1 MIGLDDNQQ
10 TRYEIF
16 SVFRNLMS
24 TSLRGYI
31 ELSVSISNGKPPI
44 YYRVGNK
51 YKIKIGFQLLSNT
64 YKNKPS
70 PTSTVTLQEKIIIK
84 AKIVCQLQL

>member
-24 TSLRGYI
+24 ISLRGYT
-31 ELSVSISNGKPPI
+31 ELSARMSNGKPTV
-44 YYRVGNK
+44 YHGVHNK
-51 YKIKIGFQLLSNT
+51 YKIEMGFT
-64 YKNKPS
+64 P
-70 PTSTVTLQEKIIIK
+70 
-84 AKIVCQLQL
+84 

>member
-24 TSLRGYI
+24 ISLRGYI
-31 ELSVSISNGKPPI
+31 ELSASMSNGKPTI
-44 YYRVGNK
+44 YYRVHNK
-51 YKIKIGFQLLSNT
+51 YKIKIGFQLLSIT
-64 YKNKPS
+64 Y
-70 PTSTVTLQEKIIIK
+70 
-84 AKIVCQLQL
+84 

>member
-1 MIGLDDNQQ
+1 MNMIGLDYNQQ

-31 ELSVSISNGKPPI
+31 ELSANMSNGKLII
-44 YYRVGNK
+44 YYGVGNE
-51 YKIKIGFQLLSNT
+51 YKIKIDLKFLNL
-64 YKNKPS
+64 KK
-70 PTSTVTLQEKIIIK
+70 QEN
-84 AKIVCQLQL
+84 

>member
-24 TSLRGYI
+24 ISLRGYI
-31 ELSVSISNGKPPI
+31 ELSAITSNGKPTI
-44 YYRVGNK
+44 YYRVNNE
-51 YKIKIGFQLLSNT
+51 YKIKIGFQTNIAIHLT
-64 YKNKPS
+64 YIFKYSLYLK
-70 PTSTVTLQEKIIIK
+70 EKKLIIK
-84 AKIVCQLQL
+84 I

>member
-1 MIGLDDNQQ
+1 MIGLDYNQQ

-31 ELSVSISNGKPPI
+31 ESSASMSNGKPTI
-44 YYRVGNK
+44 YYGVGNE
-51 YKIKIGFQLLSNT
+51 YKIKISFQLHYYL
-64 YKNKPS
+64 K
-70 PTSTVTLQEKIIIK
+70 KIFLNIVSWIPMGDRDIK
-84 AKIVCQLQL
+84 GFEG